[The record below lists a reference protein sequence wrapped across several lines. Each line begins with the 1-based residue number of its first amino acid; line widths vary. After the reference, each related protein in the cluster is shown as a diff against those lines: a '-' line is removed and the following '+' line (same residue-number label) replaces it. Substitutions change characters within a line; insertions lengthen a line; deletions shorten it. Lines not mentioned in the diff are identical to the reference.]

1 MAAAKVEQVEQKSGK
16 KVAFV
21 ATRIIKSKPSEP
33 TEEAAP
39 DSIEAIKRDA
49 EALAARLRK
58 VAPKTARAL
67 EVKANKTQAAA
78 MAQLA
83 ALRAKK
89 SQIEADIKILEA
101 PLREHMDKHE
111 IAELTAPV
119 GRYCA
124 EARDGC
130 VKVQSACVAYTLR
143 S

>member
-33 TEEAAP
+33 TE

-49 EALAARLRK
+49 EALAVRLRK